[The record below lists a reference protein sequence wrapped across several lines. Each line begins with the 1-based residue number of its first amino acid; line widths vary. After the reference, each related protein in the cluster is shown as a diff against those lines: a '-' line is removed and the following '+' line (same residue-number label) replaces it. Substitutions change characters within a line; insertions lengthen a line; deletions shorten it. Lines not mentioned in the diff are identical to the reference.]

1 MRNKRRLTDCARC
14 HSCAMLPDELHVR
27 GRQGR
32 PVGTQLVARS
42 LHRLAIDLLAAAKS
56 QLSASSER

>member
-1 MRNKRRLTDCARC
+1 
-14 HSCAMLPDELHVR
+14 MLPDELHVR